1 MTKLKN
7 KTVIFFVLLI
17 LTDLPLF
24 ADPTQEP
31 FLEAWHL
38 YQKDQPQA
46 GDLQRQIVFLT
57 AQTQLTPDWAE
68 PYRQLTDCYLQVG
81 RMELAKK
88 ACQKYLVHQPLNV
101 AGQMQL
107 INIELQQYQMA
118 EVRRQYLEQILNG
131 RKDLLPEVISDLYRQ
146 LAQIAYENF
155 QNDRAA
161 KYLEFAIKRDVQN
174 LRARQIIRSMVEADK
189 QADSLQALWAEI
201 GEYQARVMTNPRD
214 GYAAFKL
221 GTLAGK
227 AGMSQ
232 LMQDWLEYAE
242 KVRAA
247 YDSTGTWPET
257 LTLEAAESNLAAGQP
272 KAAASLLEKVLSATP
287 PETKPNQSSREY
299 LQTQARILLWIGAVQ
314 LKDEKLARTQREWLD
329 RLADL
334 LKHSTADPAQLCLVS
349 LFYSVY
355 GEIGGKVNP
364 AVALAL
370 AQNAIKAEP
379 ENRKAKL
386 ALALA
391 LARSGETKQSLALL
405 TGLDKP
411 ADPLIMLGQILVQI
425 NNKKE
430 IPARDLMAKALDKT
444 PYGPLRECLVKMADR
459 LALTTRLVP
468 DFSKIHKLFKQV
480 NPKTL
485 TFQDFC
491 RLTLKTRGEFAKGET
506 VEVTG
511 TLVNTTDFP
520 LTIGPGGIISP
531 SCVIEIQTIPAG
543 NTKFFLDIPIDSR
556 QILPPGKAL
565 TFTALLEQAVCLD
578 RKMNWDGFVSG
589 LSGTPAVKEISLQGK
604 IYSQVT
610 LARTTEA
617 ISAQSPLVTLQTPQ
631 LTPAL
636 ASQIAGLLTE
646 PIQDP
651 WPLARLCRWV
661 LETKSLQAHHT
672 SITEKMIG
680 QLKTG
685 NNELRPA
692 FAWALR
698 SAVPDADL
706 FNALAGQ
713 LNSKDWFTR
722 LMTLDTLGQLQ
733 GKRAQN
739 LFQAF
744 AVKDPNDLVR
754 QLSTGYLLYR

>member
-17 LTDLPLF
+17 LTSLPLF
-24 ADPTQEP
+24 ADPTREP

-38 YQKDQPQA
+38 SQKDQPQA
-46 GDLQRQIVFLT
+46 GDLQRQIVFLN
-57 AQTQLTPDWAE
+57 AQTRLTPDWAD
-68 PYRQLTDCYLQVG
+68 PYRQLTDAYLQVG

-118 EVRRQYLEQILNG
+118 EVRRQYLEQILNS

-161 KYLEFAIKRDVQN
+161 KYLEFAIKRDGQN
-174 LRARQIIRSMVEADK
+174 LKARQMIRNMVEADR

-221 GTLAGK
+221 GILAGK
-227 AGMSQ
+227 AGMPQ
-232 LMQDWLEYAE
+232 LMQDWLAYAE

-247 YDSTGTWPET
+247 YDPTGTWPET
-257 LTLEAAESNLAAGQP
+257 LTLEEAESNLAAGRP
-272 KAAASLLEKVLSATP
+272 KAAVSLLEKYLSLTP
-287 PETKPNQSSREY
+287 PDTKPNQGSREY
-299 LQTQARILLWIGAVQ
+299 LQTQTRILLWIGAVK
-314 LKDEKLARTQREWLD
+314 LKDEKMARTQREWLD

-334 LKHSTADPAQLCLVS
+334 LKHSTVDPPQICLVS

-364 AVALAL
+364 AVALML
-370 AQNAIKAEP
+370 AQNALKAEP

-391 LARSGETKQSLALL
+391 LARSGETKQSSALL

-411 ADPLIMLGQILVQI
+411 ADPLIMLGQTLVQI

-430 IPARDLMAKALDKT
+430 IPARDLLARALDKT

-459 LALTTRLVP
+459 LALTTRPVP
-468 DFSKIHKLFKQV
+468 DFSKIQKLFKLV
-480 NPKTL
+480 NPKNL
-485 TFQDFC
+485 TFRNLC
-491 RLTLKTRGEFAKGET
+491 RLTVKTQGDFAKGET
-506 VEVTG
+506 VEVIG
-511 TLVNTTDFP
+511 TLVNTADFP
-520 LTIGPGGIISP
+520 ITIGSGGIISP
-531 SCVIEIQTIPAG
+531 SCVVEIRTLPAG

-556 QILPPGKAL
+556 QILPPGKAI

-578 RKMNWDGFVSG
+578 RKMNWDGFVPG
-589 LSGTPAVKEISLQGK
+589 LSGTPAVTDISLQGK
-604 IYSQVT
+604 IYTQVT
-610 LARTTEA
+610 LARTIEA
-617 ISAQSPLVTLQTPQ
+617 IAAQSPLVTFQTPQ

-636 ASQIAGLLTE
+636 GSQLKTLLAE
-646 PIQDP
+646 PIKDP

-661 LETKSLQAHHT
+661 LEAKSLKAHHA
-672 SITEKMIG
+672 SITDKMIG
-680 QLKTG
+680 QLKTV
-685 NNELRPA
+685 NNETRPA

-698 SAVPDADL
+698 SAVPNPEL
-706 FNALAGQ
+706 FNALAGL

-722 LMTLDTLGQLQ
+722 LMALDTLGQLQ
-733 GKRAQN
+733 GKQAQN

-744 AVKDPNDLVR
+744 AVKDPDDLVR